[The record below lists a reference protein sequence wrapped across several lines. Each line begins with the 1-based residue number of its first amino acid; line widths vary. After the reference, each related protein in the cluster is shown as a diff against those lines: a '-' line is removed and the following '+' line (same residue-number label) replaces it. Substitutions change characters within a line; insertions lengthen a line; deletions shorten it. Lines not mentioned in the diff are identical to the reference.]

1 LISSVPS
8 HGERIDFQG
17 RATRQLS
24 TFMEDLEDVYQV
36 SSLPDEAEIIF
47 KNGVAELN
55 LVTFMQEVSDAAG
68 LTSIDEGEIII
79 VDGVAS
85 FRFQA
90 LLDRLAE

>member
-1 LISSVPS
+1 MIFSVPS
-8 HGERIDFQG
+8 HGERIEYDG
-17 RATRQLS
+17 RATRQLN
-24 TFMEDLEDVYQV
+24 TFMEDLADVYQV
-36 SSLPDEAEIIF
+36 NSLPDEGEIIF

-55 LVTFMQEVSDAAG
+55 LVTFIQDVSDQAE
-68 LTSIDEGEIII
+68 LTATDEGEKII